1 MMMNAFWWEFIKMKV
16 KLGILRIIDLIYLI
30 SHHGGRRPAFK
41 LMITFWRIGKSDV
54 LIQEKFTLDTVRDAG
69 WAFWWLRS
77 RIGGQEAWL
86 KLELF
91 KNLWLLKKTY
101 TRTCFIRNIF
111 LAWSRNIDVL
121 KEINSFQ
128 PHLGRHGR
136 WTRVWRQSVSWWRNM
151 NNIILFSNVY
161 IESHRNYGIWVW

>member
-16 KLGILRIIDLIYLI
+16 KLGILRIIDLIWYRTM
-30 SHHGGRRPAFK
+30 GPASCFQIDDHLLK
-41 LMITFWRIGKSDV
+41 NRESDV

-77 RIGGQEAWL
+77 RIGEQEVWL

-101 TRTCFIRNIF
+101 ACTCFIRNIF
-111 LAWSRNIDVL
+111 LAWSRNIDVKISTHFSL
-121 KEINSFQ
+121 IWADTDAGHGAEGNQWADGEIWIRPSSS
-128 PHLGRHGR
+128 LMS
-136 WTRVWRQSVSWWRNM
+136 T
-151 NNIILFSNVY
+151 
-161 IESHRNYGIWVW
+161 